1 MVRKSAGTRQREQ
14 QSTLS
19 FDERTEDSG
28 ITLITPVDSLG
39 KKTSRSSD
47 PVVLTVSEANVRIQG
62 VLSTERLTNIS
73 VTGEVTGFRPNA
85 SGHVYFSLTEKSD
98 EGDASLSC
106 VLWKFQ
112 AAKYL
117 TFPFHNG
124 IAVTVTGNVDYY
136 SPSGKLQFVVK
147 KIEPALAGKA
157 GLFLKKEEWKR
168 ELEAAGVIPRPES
181 EMRDL
186 PLFPKCI
193 GVVTSKTGSVL
204 QDIRNV
210 LSRRYPL
217 PVLLAPAQ
225 VQGDGAETSI
235 VAAIAALQGKV
246 DLIILARGGGSFE
259 DLFVFN
265 HPDVV
270 RAVRYSQTPVITA
283 IGHET
288 DTTLVDYAGDRRSPT
303 PSAAAETAVLN
314 RDTLKSNLGEYRV
327 RIIARTRA
335 IIAENRSV
343 VAELRFRVNP
353 SRLSRRLDMMHQQ
366 TADLADRLHDAL
378 VRRIVRE
385 RDQLWHL
392 CDMTVKRAGRKVAT
406 AKLELTGIRDHI
418 ASCDPQKAL
427 DRGYAMV
434 TVNGT
439 MVRSCTQVAEG
450 DRIGIRLA
458 DGSVT
463 AKVEKIQ

>member
-1 MVRKSAGTRQREQ
+1 MVRKSVSIKKVE
-14 QSTLS
+14 QSTLFFS
-19 FDERTEDSG
+19 ERTDGSG
-28 ITLITPVDSLG
+28 ITLISAVKSAE
-39 KKTSRSSD
+39 KKVSRKEE
-47 PVVLTVSEANVRIQG
+47 PAVLTVSEVNVRIQG
-62 VLSTERLTNIS
+62 VLSAESLTNIS
-73 VTGEVTGFRPNA
+73 VTGEVTGYRPNA
-85 SGHVYFSLTEKSD
+85 SGHVYFSLTEKGD
-98 EGDASLSC
+98 DGDASLSC
-106 VLWKFQ
+106 VLWKYL

-124 IAVTVTGNVDYY
+124 VAVTVTGNVDYY
-136 SPSGKLQFVVK
+136 SPNGKLQFAVK

-168 ELEAAGVIPRPES
+168 ELEETGVIPRPDS
-181 EMRDL
+181 EIRDL
-186 PLFPKCI
+186 PLFPKSI

-288 DTTLVDYAGDRRSPT
+288 DTTLVDYAGDLRAPT

-314 RDTLKSNLGEYRV
+314 RETLKMTLSEYRI
-327 RIIARTRA
+327 RIASRTRA

-343 VAELRFRVNP
+343 IAELKFRVNP

-366 TADLADRLHDAL
+366 TADLAERLHDSL
-378 VRRIVRE
+378 VRRIGQERE
-385 RDQLWHL
+385 QLWHL
-392 CDMTVKRAGRKVAT
+392 CDMIVKRAGRKIAT

-418 ASCDPQKAL
+418 ASCNPQKAL

-434 TVNGT
+434 TVNDV
-439 MVRSCTQVAEG
+439 MVRSCTQVKEG
-450 DRIGIRLA
+450 DRIGVRLA